1 MIKNFKW
8 LFLVSLTFI
17 ACNNDDEV
25 TTKPNSSDGL
35 PLTAGSAN
43 FSKYVALGDSFAAG
57 FSDNALF
64 IEGQKTSYP
73 NIMAQQFATVGGG
86 AFTNPFMA
94 DNIGGFAGS
103 ATYGPRLYF
112 TGNSAS
118 PLALVTGPSTTSI
131 TAKLTG
137 LFNNMGIPGAKVGDL
152 DMAGYGSSLGNP
164 YFTRFASTPMATIV
178 DDAVA
183 QNPTFFSLYIGG
195 NDVLGY
201 ATAGG
206 TGAGPTAPAVFD
218 TKYAGLINKLTANGG
233 KGVVGNL
240 PYVNTLPFFTTV
252 PVNAITLN
260 AGQVTALNNGY
271 ASYNGAL
278 AGLALAGIISQ
289 AEKTARTITFVVG
302 QNTPVI
308 IDEFLATDLTV
319 INPALVKMRQATAAD
334 YLLLSAGGASTQA
347 HLQAGGGTATPL
359 VDKWVLSAG
368 EANEIKVATDAFNAI
383 IETTATA
390 KGLAFADLKSVMNGL
405 ISPTGITAN
414 GFTLKSQFIFGGA
427 FSLDGVHPSP
437 RGYALIANSFTA
449 AINSKYGSNMAPV
462 SFGDYRILFPSVL

>member
-8 LFLVSLTFI
+8 LALVSLTFV
-17 ACNNDDEV
+17 ACNNSDDV
-25 TTKPNSSDGL
+25 VVNNSSDGL
-35 PLTAGSAN
+35 PLTAGSAD
-43 FSKYVALGDSFAAG
+43 FAKYVALGDSFAAG

-86 AFTNPFMA
+86 SFTNPFMS

-103 ATYGPRLYF
+103 TTFGPRLYF
-112 TGNSAS
+112 TGNAAS

-152 DMAGYGSSLGNP
+152 DMPGYGSALGNP
-164 YFTRFASTPMATIV
+164 YFARFASTPLATIV

-206 TGAGPTAPAVFD
+206 TGSVPTAPADFD
-218 TKYAGLINKLTANGG
+218 IKYAGLINKLTANGR

-252 PVNAITLN
+252 PFNPITLN
-260 AGQVTALNNGY
+260 ATQVSALNSGY
-271 ASYNGAL
+271 SSYNTAL
-278 AGLALAGIISQ
+278 AGLATAGVISQ

-302 QNTPVI
+302 QNAPVI
-308 IDEFLATDLTV
+308 IDEFLATDLTT

-347 HLQAGGGTATPL
+347 QLQAGGGTATPL
-359 VDKWVLSAG
+359 ADKWVLSAG
-368 EANEIKVATDAFNAI
+368 EANEIKAATDAYNTT
-383 IETTATA
+383 IENTATA
-390 KGLAFADLKSVMNGL
+390 KGLAFANLKSVMNEL
-405 ISPTGITAN
+405 ISPTGISAN

-437 RGYALIANSFTA
+437 RGYALIANSFIA
-449 AINSKYGSNMAPV
+449 AINLKYGSNMAAV
-462 SFGDYRILFPSVL
+462 SFGDYRILFPPVL

>member
-8 LFLVSLTFI
+8 LLLVSLTFV
-17 ACNNDDEV
+17 ACNNDDDV
-25 TTKPNSSDGL
+25 TVVSNSSDGL
-35 PLTAGSAN
+35 PLTSGSAN

-86 AFTNPFMA
+86 VFTNPFMA

-103 ATYGPRLYF
+103 TTYGPRLYF

-118 PLALVTGPSTTSI
+118 PLALVTGSSSTSI

-137 LFNNMGIPGAKVGDL
+137 FFNNMGIPGAKVGDL
-152 DMAGYGSSLGNP
+152 DMPGYGSSLGNP

-206 TGAGPTAPAVFD
+206 TGAGPTALTVFD
-218 TKYAGLINKLTANGG
+218 TKYAGLIDKLTAGG
-233 KGVVGNL
+233 RKGVVGNL

-252 PVNAITLN
+252 PINAIALN
-260 AGQVTALNNGY
+260 AAQVSALNSGY
-271 ASYNGAL
+271 SSYNTAL
-278 AGLALAGIISQ
+278 AGLATAGVISQ

-319 INPALVKMRQATAAD
+319 LNPALVKMRQATAAD

-347 HLQAGGGTATPL
+347 HLQAGGGTSTPL
-359 VDKWVLSAG
+359 ADKWVLSAG
-368 EANEIKVATDAFNAI
+368 EANEIKVATDAYNAT
-383 IETTATA
+383 IEATATT
-390 KGLAFADLKSVMNGL
+390 KGLAFANLKSVMNEL
-405 ISPTGITAN
+405 ITPSGITAN

>member
-1 MIKNFKW
+1 MIKNIKW
-8 LFLVSLTFI
+8 LLLVSLTFV

-25 TTKPNSSDGL
+25 TAVTNSSNGL
-35 PLTAGSAN
+35 PLTQGSAD
-43 FSKYVALGDSFAAG
+43 FTKYVALGDSFAAG
-57 FSDNALF
+57 FCDNALF

-86 AFTNPFMA
+86 AFTNPLMA

-103 ATYGPRLYF
+103 TTYGPRLYF

-118 PLALVTGPSTTSI
+118 PLALVTGSPTTSI

-137 LFNNMGIPGAKVGDL
+137 FFNNMGIPGAKVGDL
-152 DMAGYGSSLGNP
+152 DFPGYGSSLGNP
-164 YFTRFASTPMATIV
+164 YFTRFASTPLATIV

-206 TGAGPTAPAVFD
+206 TGAVPTAPAVFD
-218 TKYAGLINKLTANGG
+218 TKYAGLITKLTAGG
-233 KGVVGNL
+233 RKGVVGNL

-252 PVNAITLN
+252 PFNAIPLN
-260 AGQVTALNNGY
+260 ASQVTALNSGY
-271 ASYNGAL
+271 AAYNTAL
-278 AGLALAGIISQ
+278 ANLATAGLITP

-302 QNTPVI
+302 QNAPVI
-308 IDEFLATDLTV
+308 IDEFLPTDLTTV
-319 INPALVKMRQATAAD
+319 NPALVKMRQATAAD

-359 VDKWVLSAG
+359 ADKWVLSAG
-368 EANEIKVATDAFNAI
+368 EANEIKIATDAYNAT
-383 IETTATA
+383 IEATATA

-405 ISPTGITAN
+405 ISPSGITAN
-414 GFTLKSQFIFGGA
+414 GYTLRSQFIFGGA

-449 AINSKYGSNMAPV
+449 AINVKYGSNMAPV
-462 SFGDYRILFPSVL
+462 SFADYRILFPSTL

>member
-8 LFLVSLTFI
+8 LALVSLTFV
-17 ACNNDDEV
+17 ACNNSDDV
-25 TTKPNSSDGL
+25 VVNNSSDGL
-35 PLTAGSAN
+35 PLTAGSAD
-43 FSKYVALGDSFAAG
+43 FAKYVALGDSFAAG

-86 AFTNPFMA
+86 SFTNPFMS

-103 ATYGPRLYF
+103 TTFGPRLYF
-112 TGNSAS
+112 TGNAAS

-152 DMAGYGSSLGNP
+152 DMPGYGSALGNP
-164 YFTRFASTPMATIV
+164 YFARFASTPLATIV

-206 TGAGPTAPAVFD
+206 TGSVPTAPSDFD
-218 TKYAGLINKLTANGG
+218 IKYAGLINKLTANGR

-252 PVNAITLN
+252 PFNPITLN
-260 AGQVTALNNGY
+260 ATQVSALNSGY
-271 ASYNGAL
+271 SSYNTAL
-278 AGLALAGIISQ
+278 AGLATAGVISQ

-302 QNTPVI
+302 QNAPVI
-308 IDEFLATDLTV
+308 IDEFLATDLTT

-347 HLQAGGGTATPL
+347 QLQAGGGTATPL
-359 VDKWVLSAG
+359 ADKWVLSAG
-368 EANEIKVATDAFNAI
+368 EANEIKLATDAYNTT
-383 IETTATA
+383 IENTATA
-390 KGLAFADLKSVMNGL
+390 KGLAFANLKSVMNEL
-405 ISPTGITAN
+405 ISPTGISAN

-437 RGYALIANSFTA
+437 RGYALIANSFIA
-449 AINSKYGSNMAPV
+449 AINLKYGSNMAAV
-462 SFGDYRILFPSVL
+462 SFGDYRILFPPVL

>member
-1 MIKNFKW
+1 MIKNIKW
-8 LFLVSLTFI
+8 LFLVSLTFV
-17 ACNNDDEV
+17 ACNNDDDV

-35 PLTAGSAN
+35 PLTAGSAD

-94 DNIGGFAGS
+94 DNVGGFAGS
-103 ATYGPRLYF
+103 TTFGPRLYF
-112 TGNSAS
+112 TGNTNS

-131 TAKLTG
+131 TAKLSG

-152 DMAGYGSSLGNP
+152 DMPGYGSPLGNP

-206 TGAGPTAPAVFD
+206 TGSGPTAPATFD
-218 TKYAGLINKLTANGG
+218 NKYAGLINKLTAGG
-233 KGVVGNL
+233 RKGVVGNL

-252 PVNAITLN
+252 PFNAIPLN
-260 AGQVTALNNGY
+260 AAQVSALNSGY
-271 ASYNGAL
+271 SAYNNAL
-278 AGLALAGIISQ
+278 TAAVGLGLMTP

-302 QNTPVI
+302 QNAPVI
-308 IDEFLATDLTV
+308 VDEYLTTDLTI
-319 INPALVKMRQATAAD
+319 INPALIKMRQATSAD

-347 HLQAGGGTATPL
+347 HLQAGGGTSTPL
-359 VDKWVLSAG
+359 VDKWVLSAA
-368 EANEIKVATDAFNAI
+368 EANEIKVATDLYNAT
-383 IETTATA
+383 IEATATA
-390 KGLAFADLKSVMNGL
+390 KGLAFADLKSVMNEL
-405 ISPTGITAN
+405 ISPTGISAN

-449 AINSKYGSNMAPV
+449 AINLKYGSNMAPV
-462 SFGDYRILFPSVL
+462 SFGDYRILFPAVL